1 MLLRSSQEAAD
12 VLFRTLLAA
21 RGNGKVESTAAH
33 DGRCSNGSS
42 KVSSKVSNVVRDAR
56 GRDSSE
62 SEDSLGERGDAY
74 GSIRQHTSPHAPAYV
89 SAGSSESEDS
99 LGVLDD
105 AYNIAQV
112 PI

>member
-1 MLLRSSQEAAD
+1 M
-12 VLFRTLLAA
+12 FHTLLAS
-21 RGNGKVESTAAH
+21 RGNGKVESTTAH

-42 KVSSKVSNVVRDAR
+42 KVSDVVREAR

-74 GSIRQHTSPHAPAYV
+74 VSIRQYTSPHAPAYV

-99 LGVLDD
+99 LGVLHD

-112 PI
+112 PIQAHVLLFVLK